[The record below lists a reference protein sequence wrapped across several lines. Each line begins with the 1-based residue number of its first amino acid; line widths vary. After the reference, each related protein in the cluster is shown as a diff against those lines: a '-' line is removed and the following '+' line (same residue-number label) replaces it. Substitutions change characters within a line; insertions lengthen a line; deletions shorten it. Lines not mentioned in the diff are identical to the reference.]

1 MKAAMSLNT
10 SEWLKSSDPV
20 MPVGSSLASDVLSTV
35 GTALSKGVCGIPD
48 MKRSGFYDV
57 EISGRW
63 FYIHIP
69 DHLSRV
75 YVVAAYCGPR
85 LDTGMALLTE
95 EGSRIAMWDPTSRE
109 GGWFPSRNISALEPH
124 LRASRAF
131 PS

>member
-1 MKAAMSLNT
+1 MSLTT

-20 MPVGSSLASDVLSTV
+20 MPVGSSVASDVLSTV

-69 DHLSRV
+69 DHLSKV
-75 YVVAAYCGPR
+75 PPSLPIHHIALTVAP
-85 LDTGMALLTE
+85 
-95 EGSRIAMWDPTSRE
+95 GSFR
-109 GGWFPSRNISALEPH
+109 F
-124 LRASRAF
+124 
-131 PS
+131 

>member
-20 MPVGSSLASDVLSTV
+20 MPVGTSLASDVLSTV

-57 EISGRW
+57 EIAGRW

-69 DHLSRV
+69 ARLSKV
-75 YVVAAYCGPR
+75 YVVASYPASKP
-85 LDTGMALLTE
+85 LT
-95 EGSRIAMWDPTSRE
+95 SLRE
-109 GGWFPSRNISALEPH
+109 AAGF
-124 LRASRAF
+124 
-131 PS
+131 

>member
-20 MPVGSSLASDVLSTV
+20 MPVGSSMASDVLSTV

-57 EISGRW
+57 EIEGRW

-69 DHLSRV
+69 DRLSKV
-75 YVVAAYCGPR
+75 YVVAAYP
-85 LDTGMALLTE
+85 
-95 EGSRIAMWDPTSRE
+95 SAMPQSSLRE
-109 GGWFPSRNISALEPH
+109 AAGF
-124 LRASRAF
+124 
-131 PS
+131 

>member
-20 MPVGSSLASDVLSTV
+20 MPVGSSMASDVLLTV

-57 EISGRW
+57 EIAGRW

-69 DHLSRV
+69 ERLSKV
-75 YVVAAYCGPR
+75 YVVAAYP
-85 LDTGMALLTE
+85 
-95 EGSRIAMWDPTSRE
+95 
-109 GGWFPSRNISALEPH
+109 SALPQSS
-124 LRASRAF
+124 LREASGF
-131 PS
+131 

>member
-20 MPVGSSLASDVLSTV
+20 LPVGSSVGSDVLSTV

-57 EISGRW
+57 EIAGRW

-69 DHLSRV
+69 DRLPRV
-75 YVVAAYCGPR
+75 YVVAAY
-85 LDTGMALLTE
+85 
-95 EGSRIAMWDPTSRE
+95 
-109 GGWFPSRNISALEPH
+109 
-124 LRASRAF
+124 
-131 PS
+131 